1 MTIKNSSKINVLILH
16 FICILYARIFILRP
30 FILYTVV
37 MWACGPTI
45 VKVVLSFANVSSNCQ
60 KRMGQFG
67 GLKSVEA
74 SGNDTKPKESC
85 VVCRP

>member
-1 MTIKNSSKINVLILH
+1 
-16 FICILYARIFILRP
+16 
-30 FILYTVV
+30 

-60 KRMGQFG
+60 QGMGQFG

-74 SGNDTKPKESC
+74 SGNDTKTKESC